1 MSLFLRLAIGFV
13 LLIGLCGG
21 VASYSAWH
29 QTRDTVNEL
38 FDTQQMLF
46 AKRLLSLDPTSLHAA
61 SLPKTKSILRHHRG
75 DQDDDALAFAIF
87 RADGQPLLND
97 GENGRDIQFEDKRDG
112 FRDGRLRGDD
122 DSWRLLWLTSAD
134 KQYRVVV
141 GQEWEY
147 RDDMTRDL
155 ALASLMPW
163 LYAMPFML
171 LMLLALVWFEL
182 RPLKRLTA

>member
-13 LLIGLCGG
+13 ALIVLCGG

-61 SLPKTKSILRHHRG
+61 SLPKTKAILRHHRG
-75 DQDDDALAFAIF
+75 DQEDDALAFAIF
-87 RADGQPLLND
+87 RADGQPLLDD
-97 GENGRDIQFEDKRDG
+97 GENGRDIAFDEKRDG
-112 FRDGRLRGDD
+112 FHDGHLRGDD
-122 DSWRLLWLTSAD
+122 ERWRLLWLTSVD

-141 GQEWEY
+141 GQEGDY
-147 RDDMTRDL
+147 RDDMTLDQPL
-155 ALASLMPW
+155 ARLMPC
-163 LYAMPFML
+163 L
-171 LMLLALVWFEL
+171 
-182 RPLKRLTA
+182 